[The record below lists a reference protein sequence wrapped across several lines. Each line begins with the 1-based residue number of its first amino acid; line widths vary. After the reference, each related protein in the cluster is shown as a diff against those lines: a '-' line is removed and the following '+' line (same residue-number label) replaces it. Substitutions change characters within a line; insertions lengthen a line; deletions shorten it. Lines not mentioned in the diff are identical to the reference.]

1 VRDADDDL
9 AQVHGLPPHAGPVNK
24 ATQRPR
30 SVLLFQTA
38 LWPIPPRA
46 RPIEDFAMMPFAAFV
61 LGSSLITVADGVPT
75 LKVEPSCKAAGA
87 AGLMMGRT
95 ADSCMNDEKAAREDL
110 VKNWSTFSADDKSHC
125 LSMVSTGGG
134 PSYVELLSCLEMS
147 RDAKKIAQGRKL
159 ENEPQQPYQRPG
171 RRQPT
176 SR

>member
-1 VRDADDDL
+1 
-9 AQVHGLPPHAGPVNK
+9 
-24 ATQRPR
+24 
-30 SVLLFQTA
+30 
-38 LWPIPPRA
+38 
-46 RPIEDFAMMPFAAFV
+46 MPFAAFV
-61 LGSSLITVADGVPT
+61 LGSSLITVASDGVPV

-95 ADSCMNDEKAAREDL
+95 ADSCMNDEKAARE
-110 VKNWSTFSADDKSHC
+110 DDKSHC

-159 ENEPQQPYQRPG
+159 ENEPTQPYQRPG
-171 RRQPT
+171 RRQPS

>member
-1 VRDADDDL
+1 
-9 AQVHGLPPHAGPVNK
+9 
-24 ATQRPR
+24 
-30 SVLLFQTA
+30 
-38 LWPIPPRA
+38 
-46 RPIEDFAMMPFAAFV
+46 MMPFAAFV
-61 LGSSLITVADGVPT
+61 LGSSLITVAADVPT

-95 ADSCMNDEKAAREDL
+95 TESCLNDEKSAREDL
-110 VKNWSTFSADDKSHC
+110 VKNWSSFSADDKTHC

-159 ENEPQQPYQRPG
+159 ENEPTPAPYQRPG

-176 SR
+176 AR